1 MKRLSYI
8 APHKAGVVCGMVAA
22 GVSVVILFPLSIL
35 MGVISAISDTEG
47 SVAVTFGFSLFS
59 ITLAPLFYGFTTY
72 IFALI
77 AAWMY
82 NLVAQKT
89 GGIAYRT
96 QQESNQ
102 EQEQHV

>member
-35 MGVISAISDTEG
+35 MAVISVIGDVDSDVAI
-47 SVAVTFGFSLFS
+47 TFGFSLFS

-96 QQESNQ
+96 QKEKAQES
-102 EQEQHV
+102 EQHV

>member
-35 MGVISAISDTEG
+35 MAVISAISGADG
-47 SVAVTFGFSLFS
+47 GVAVTFGFSLFS
-59 ITLAPLFYGFTTY
+59 ITLAPLFYGITTY

-96 QQESNQ
+96 EQ
-102 EQEQHV
+102 EQEQNV